1 MSEDI
6 NKEIGKEIGKETETE
21 TETEIEIP
29 IENQEPENQPQKT
42 TSKEPQTKVKDISKL
57 TLEERAKII
66 SDARSGIPS
75 EHYDVIVLKNG
86 NTRIVKKKI
95 KTPSLS
101 NRLINEQ
108 KQEVNNSKKLY
119 MSDNQLMMEHIIELN
134 NQVNKLANKHKKLKK
149 KYRALKHDIYE
160 EDIEQE
166 NEKGTSFG
174 LERSS
179 SIRLQESQAPSQE
192 PQSQE
197 QQCQEQQQPSK
208 EPQNQESQSQEPQP
222 PSQALRGRT
231 WRSYL
236 TYL

>member
-6 NKEIGKEIGKETETE
+6 NKETGKETGKETETE

-66 SDARSGIPS
+66 SDARNGIPS

-166 NEKGTSFG
+166 NEIG
-174 LERSS
+174 L
-179 SIRLQESQAPSQE
+179 RLQAPSQALVQE

-197 QQCQEQQQPSK
+197 QQQPSK
-208 EPQNQESQSQEPQP
+208 ESQSQEPQP
-222 PSQALRGRT
+222 PSQEMRRT

>member
-6 NKEIGKEIGKETETE
+6 NKETGKETETE

-66 SDARSGIPS
+66 SDARNGIPS

-166 NEKGTSFG
+166 NEIG
-174 LERSS
+174 L
-179 SIRLQESQAPSQE
+179 RLQE

-197 QQCQEQQQPSK
+197 QQPQSQ
-208 EPQNQESQSQEPQP
+208 EPQEMQSGSALRTTSQETPSQEPQP
-222 PSQALRGRT
+222 PSQEMRRT

>member
-6 NKEIGKEIGKETETE
+6 NKETGKEIGKETETE

-66 SDARSGIPS
+66 SDARNGIPS

-179 SIRLQESQAPSQE
+179 SIRLQEPQSKEQQPPSQE
-192 PQSQE
+192 PQG
-197 QQCQEQQQPSK
+197 QEQQQPSK
-208 EPQNQESQSQEPQP
+208 ESQSQEPQP
-222 PSQALRGRT
+222 PSQEMRRT

>member
-66 SDARSGIPS
+66 SDARNGIPS

-108 KQEVNNSKKLY
+108 KQEVNNSKKIY

-166 NEKGTSFG
+166 NEIG
-174 LERSS
+174 L
-179 SIRLQESQAPSQE
+179 RLQAPSQALVQEPQSKE

-197 QQCQEQQQPSK
+197 QQSQESQPPS
-208 EPQNQESQSQEPQP
+208 QESQSQEPQP
-222 PSQALRGRT
+222 TSQEMRRT